1 MTDLSKVNGEDLCRE
16 LDRRLTEGETSVETW
31 VRDSIPDFFGMGDL
45 YSDESDEIEALKKE
59 NEELKTPAPAV
70 EEIMTCA
77 ARIAFGDFTDLP
89 SLKLLFVSH
98 GVHGVHGLGEMWN
111 QE

>member
-1 MTDLSKVNGEDLCRE
+1 MADLSEVNGEDLVKE
-16 LDRRLTEGETSVETW
+16 LSKRLTEGETSVEDGIKSMVT
-31 VRDSIPDFFGMGDL
+31 DHFKFEDL
-45 YSDESDEIEALKKE
+45 YPDESDEIEALEKE

-89 SLKLLFVSH
+89 SLKLLFVSQ
-98 GVHGVHGLGEMWN
+98 GVHGVHGVSEMWK